1 MAEENLEKILSTM
14 DLPKDRI
21 SKLTLDNLLWL
32 HRNFAINNAGHPAV
46 LTARMLIQAR
56 LRELGA

>member
-1 MAEENLEKILSTM
+1 MSEENLEKILSTM

-32 HRNFAINNAGHPAV
+32 NRNLAINNSGHPGV
-46 LTARMLIQAR
+46 LTARMMIQIR